1 MTMQILDIVLYSH
14 DGRRREV
21 KLGAGRMNIITGD
34 SKTGKSALIDIVDY
48 CFGAGECRVPEGPI
62 RRCVAW
68 FGLRMLVDSGQV
80 FVARRCPAPAA
91 STSEE
96 CFVDIGESVELPSAD
111 GLRQTTNGKGLA
123 GLLARWCG
131 IENNLHE
138 PPAGQTRPAL
148 TATVR
153 HALALCLQTQNEIS
167 RREQLFHGASDT
179 FVERALR
186 DTLPY
191 FLGAVDGEHVRK
203 QEELRR
209 LRDQLRAIERQLAEL
224 RAVRGD
230 GVSKAA
236 TLLAQARDV
245 GLTIRFAQD
254 WEEVVAALRAVAQTP
269 LATIDTPSQDLAG
282 GGEYE
287 RLSAE
292 RQQLLDEHRRVTEDI
307 ALVRGFEH
315 DEQGFSKEASEQR
328 ARLASIGIFEGV
340 EPGHA
345 CPLCAQPLPAGV
357 APASESEIKSELLKV
372 AAHLEA
378 VTRAAPNIEKAVAE
392 LEVRRQGVQGR
403 LTRNRGEMDAVRSAN
418 AQIQQAR
425 DTSAQRALILGRVGL
440 YLESLPELPTTTA
453 LEEQARSLQSRCA
466 ALEVELSDEQV
477 RERVESILSILGRR
491 MTDWAQELQLEHSKF
506 PLRLD
511 LRKLTVIADTA
522 DGPVPMDR
530 MGSGENWVGY
540 HLIAHLALHLW
551 FTERGRPVPR
561 FLFLDQPSQVYFPP
575 ERDVDGKFEG
585 VDENDWLAVSR
596 MFRFVM
602 SAVESMAPHF
612 QVVIME
618 HAEIGEPWYRNSI
631 VERWRHGQKLVPDD
645 WPRNG

>member
-1 MTMQILDIVLYSH
+1 
-14 DGRRREV
+14 
-21 KLGAGRMNIITGD
+21 
-34 SKTGKSALIDIVDY
+34 
-48 CFGAGECRVPEGPI
+48 
-62 RRCVAW
+62 
-68 FGLRMLVDSGQV
+68 
-80 FVARRCPAPAA
+80 
-91 STSEE
+91 
-96 CFVDIGESVELPSAD
+96 
-111 GLRQTTNGKGLA
+111 
-123 GLLARWCG
+123 
-131 IENNLHE
+131 
-138 PPAGQTRPAL
+138 
-148 TATVR
+148 
-153 HALALCLQTQNEIS
+153 LCLQTQNEIS

-191 FLGAVDGEHVRK
+191 FLGAVDDEHVRK

-245 GLTIRFAQD
+245 GLTTSFAQD
-254 WEEVVAALRAVAQTP
+254 WEDVVVALRAVAQTP
-269 LATIDTPSQDLAG
+269 LATIDTPAQDLSG

-307 ALVRGFEH
+307 AVVRGFER

-328 ARLASIGIFEGV
+328 ARLVSIGIFEGV

-345 CPLCAQPLPAGV
+345 CPLCAQALPAGV
-357 APASESEIKSELLKV
+357 EPASESEIKQELQKV
-372 AAHLEA
+372 AAPLEA

-392 LEVRRQGVQGR
+392 LEARRQGVQGR

-425 DTSAQRALILGRVGL
+425 DTAAQRALILGRVSL

-453 LEEQARSLQSRCA
+453 LEEQAKALQSRCA

-491 MTDWAQELQLEHSKF
+491 MTDWAQDLQLEHSKF

-540 HLIAHLALHLW
+540 HLIAHLALHQW
-551 FTERGRPVPR
+551 FTERSRPVPR

-575 ERDVDGKFEG
+575 ERDVDGKFDG

-596 MFRFVM
+596 MFRFVL

-618 HAEIGEPWYRNSI
+618 HAEIGEPWYRDSI

-645 WPRNG
+645 WPRKG

>member
-14 DGRRREV
+14 DGRRRDV
-21 KLGAGRMNIITGD
+21 KLRAGRMNIITGD

-68 FGLRMLVDSGQV
+68 FGLRMQIDNGQV

-96 CFVDIGESVELPSAD
+96 CFVDIGESVELPTAD
-111 GLRQTTNGKGLA
+111 GLRQTTNSKGLA

-191 FLGAVDGEHVRK
+191 FLGAVDDEHVRK

-245 GLTIRFAQD
+245 GLTTSFAQD
-254 WEEVVAALRAVAQTP
+254 WEDVVVALRAVAQTP
-269 LATIDTPSQDLAG
+269 LAMIDTPAQDLSG

-307 ALVRGFEH
+307 AVVRGFER

-328 ARLASIGIFEGV
+328 ARLVSIGIFEGV

-345 CPLCAQPLPAGV
+345 CPLCAQALPAGV
-357 APASESEIKSELLKV
+357 EPASESEIKHELQKV

-392 LEVRRQGVQGR
+392 LEARRQGVQGR

-425 DTSAQRALILGRVGL
+425 DTAAQRALILGRVSL
-440 YLESLPELPTTTA
+440 YLESLPELPTTTS
-453 LEEQARSLQSRCA
+453 LEEQAKALQSRCA

-491 MTDWAQELQLEHSKF
+491 MTDWAQDLQLEHSKF

-540 HLIAHLALHLW
+540 HLIAHLALHQW
-551 FTERGRPVPR
+551 FTERSRPVPR

-575 ERDVDGKFEG
+575 ERDVDGKFDG

-596 MFRFVM
+596 MFRFVL

-618 HAEIGEPWYRNSI
+618 HAEIGEPWYRDSI